1 MKNLWQQSRRAAYA
15 AALLWLMG
23 AFFGVVAMQQ
33 TENQNKPTVAEA
45 EKFIAEAERRYLDV
59 SIRAS
64 RASWVQSNFITDD
77 TEAIAAAAN
86 EEVARTVKELAE
98 AARKFDGMQL
108 PPDIARKL
116 KLLKLATPPVPGNP
130 AEREELIKIAVS
142 MESDYGKGKYCPEQN
157 PNSTLR
163 SRATATQNGGSNGAA
178 EKKCLSLGELE
189 TIMAESRNPAELK
202 EAWLGWHQVSPP
214 YRARYTRYVELA
226 NKGAREMGFKDVGA
240 LWRSN
245 YDLPPSE
252 FAAEMERLWLQVKP
266 LYDSLHTY
274 TRAKLRQK
282 YGAQVVP
289 ATGPIPAHLLG
300 NMWSQQ
306 WGNIYEL
313 LKPATGDPGYDLTEI
328 LKKRNTDARQMVR
341 FGEGFF
347 TSLGFDKLP
356 ETFWQRSLF
365 TKPQDRE
372 VVCHASAWDI
382 DNQKD
387 VRIKMC
393 IKINEEDFT
402 TIHHELGHNYYQ
414 MAYAPQPPLY
424 QGSANDGFHEAIG
437 DTIALSVTPEYLKQ
451 LGLIDRVPDE
461 SADIALL
468 LQLALDKVAFLPF
481 GYLVDQWRWKVFSGE
496 TKSGDYNKS
505 WWELRER
512 YQNIAPPAARS
523 EQDFDA
529 GAKYHVA
536 GNVPY
541 ARYFLAHI
549 LQFQFH
555 RALCR
560 ESGYKGPLNRCSIY
574 GNKQAGEK
582 LKAMLAMGQSRP
594 WPEALKALTGEER
607 MDATAILD
615 YFAPL
620 KKWLDEQNKTLAK

>member
-1 MKNLWQQSRRAAYA
+1 MSILWQQRRRAAYA
-15 AALLWLMG
+15 ATLLWLMG
-23 AFFGVVAMQQ
+23 AFFGVAAMQQ
-33 TENQNKPTVAEA
+33 AENRVKPTVADA
-45 EKFIAEAERRYLDV
+45 EKFVAEAERRYLDV

-64 RASWVQSNFITDD
+64 RAGWVQSNFITDD
-77 TEAIAAAAN
+77 TEALAAAAN
-86 EEVARTVKELAE
+86 EELARTVKELAE
-98 AARKFDGMQL
+98 QARKFDGLQL

-116 KLLKLATPPVPGNP
+116 LLLKLATPPVPGNP

-157 PNSTLR
+157 PASALR
-163 SRATATQNGGSNGAA
+163 GRASAAQNGGSEGAA

-189 TIMAESRNPAELK
+189 TIMAESRNPEELK

-214 YRARYTRYVELA
+214 YRGRYARYVELA

-245 YDLPPSE
+245 YDLPPDQ

-341 FGEGFF
+341 YGEGFF

-356 ETFWQRSLF
+356 DTFWQRSLF

-402 TIHHELGHNYYQ
+402 TVHHELGHNYYQ

-451 LGLIDRVPDE
+451 LGFINRVPDE

-496 TKSGDYNKS
+496 TKPADYNKS

-560 ESGYKGPLNRCSIY
+560 EAGYQGPLNRCSIY
-574 GNKQAGEK
+574 GNKQAGQK
-582 LKAMLAMGQSRP
+582 LQAMLAMGQSRP

-620 KKWLDEQNKTLAK
+620 KKWLDEQNKALAK